1 MWPHQ
6 RGTLEIP
13 QDPSSDSEDEE
24 FRVLAAPLLT
34 TGSITQ
40 APPNLTDFSIDL
52 SELMTKPEKITES
65 PGADCGDRRLF
76 GQYT

>member
-13 QDPSSDSEDEE
+13 QDPSSDSEDDQ

-52 SELMTKPEKITES
+52 SELMTKPKKITES
-65 PGADCGDRRLF
+65 PGADCRDRRLL